1 MTTAAAKLHPPTVV
15 GKVSAKEAHAQIRKL
30 TEAVSRRERVP
41 PAGPARELEQEA
53 FGKGGGGSSNREP
66 R

>member
-1 MTTAAAKLHPPTVV
+1 MTTAKVLSHPVVV
-15 GKVSAKEAHAQIRKL
+15 GKVSPQAAREQIRKL
-30 TEAVSRRERVP
+30 TEAVSRREKCP
-41 PAGPARELEQEA
+41 PQSHARELEQEA